1 MCSEFAK
8 RKTEMI
14 HIKEIF
20 PDENS
25 VAIMVDGILDR
36 ESIDLLERLCLNHNK
51 AGRSVSLHLKDLL
64 HISRAGMEFL
74 QQIRNMVVLV
84 DIPKF
89 IK

>member
-1 MCSEFAK
+1 
-8 RKTEMI
+8 MI

-20 PDENS
+20 PDEDS
-25 VAIMVDGILDR
+25 VAITVDGVLDR
-36 ESIDLLERLCLNHNK
+36 EATDLLERLCLNHKK

-64 HISRAGMEFL
+64 HISRAGMQFL

-89 IK
+89 IR